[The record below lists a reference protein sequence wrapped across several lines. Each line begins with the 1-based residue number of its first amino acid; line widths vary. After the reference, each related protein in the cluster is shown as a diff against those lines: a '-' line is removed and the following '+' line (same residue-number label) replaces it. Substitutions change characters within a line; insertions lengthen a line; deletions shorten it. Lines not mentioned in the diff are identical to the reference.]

1 MNLPAAYISH
11 RASPRTR
18 FKIPA
23 KRGDAAYFDT
33 LAENLRKL
41 PAVERVESN
50 PLTASVLLFHD
61 SPPESIAGYAAEQGL
76 FQLESLAERAGP
88 PFMER
93 MVESVKSLN
102 QRISTASGGDMDL
115 KGVVFV
121 NLIGM
126 ALFQIRKGNV
136 MAPASTLLWYALS
149 LLIFAQNKEKPRND
163 DIPPRD
169 QERLH

>member
-1 MNLPAAYISH
+1 MSRPAAYISH
-11 RASPRTR
+11 RAPPRTR

-23 KRGDAAYFDT
+23 KRGDAAYFDA
-33 LAENLRKL
+33 LADSLLKL
-41 PAVERVESN
+41 SAVARVESN

-61 SPPESIAGYAAEQGL
+61 STPEAIAEYAAEQDL

-93 MVESVKSLN
+93 MVASIKGLN
-102 QRISTASGGDMDL
+102 RRISAASGGDMDL
-115 KGVVFV
+115 KAVVFV

-126 ALFQIRKGNV
+126 AIAQIRKGRI

-149 LLIFAQNKEKPRND
+149 LLIFAQNKEKPQHAEN
-163 DIPPRD
+163 PPVK
-169 QERLH
+169 LH